1 MMRGKG
7 DLNSSTNCA
16 TYTAAVALMTRLREF
31 STTREYLVPVRGTT
45 GLAALVVVDYIGE
58 ASGVAGREYQFFK
71 G

>member
-1 MMRGKG
+1 
-7 DLNSSTNCA
+7 
-16 TYTAAVALMTRLREF
+16 MTRLREF